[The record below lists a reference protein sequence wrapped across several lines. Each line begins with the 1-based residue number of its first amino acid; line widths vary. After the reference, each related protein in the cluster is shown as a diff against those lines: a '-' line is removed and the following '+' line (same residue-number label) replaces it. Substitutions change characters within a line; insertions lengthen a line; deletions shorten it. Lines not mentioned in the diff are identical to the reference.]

1 MPPANMSNFS
11 TNFSPSVD
19 RINPTP
25 SVDAQTNSVL
35 PDWWV
40 KSAPSSESKPSG
52 FQLNQSVETKS
63 GARPLFKSAQKE
75 IRFNDPIETQKRQL
89 SRELESWK
97 QNETTTLE
105 DREKQVLPLLGQV
118 ENPAIAKPTSEKSEA
133 KTPKSQVIEAKAE
146 SVIGFLGGFF
156 SIISKIFNEIKG
168 ALTDGYKE
176 FVGFK
181 VLTPDQQKKKQEQE
195 AKTKAK
201 AENIKMSYSKQQE
214 AKATAMAAIREDLA
228 KKAETHGVIGM
239 SHDQQNELL
248 GRGWNQ
254 SHEGEKSWYHI
265 AAIGAR
271 IQEKRAEELRA
282 AKAQKSAA
290 AGKGEKKNWFLDKNT
305 AHSRVGG
312 NYQSAPS

>member
-1 MPPANMSNFS
+1 MKKQEYKNKNEKRGMKIRLFLHSHFY
-11 TNFSPSVD
+11 V
-19 RINPTP
+19 
-25 SVDAQTNSVL
+25 
-35 PDWWV
+35 
-40 KSAPSSESKPSG
+40 SA
-52 FQLNQSVETKS
+52 FI
-63 GARPLFKSAQKE
+63 F
-75 IRFNDPIETQKRQL
+75 
-89 SRELESWK
+89 
-97 QNETTTLE
+97 
-105 DREKQVLPLLGQV
+105 PLLYSCFFILSFV
-118 ENPAIAKPTSEKSEA
+118 
-133 KTPKSQVIEAKAE
+133 
-146 SVIGFLGGFF
+146 FF
-156 SIISKIFNEIKG
+156 SFISKIFNEIKG

-181 VLTPDQQKKKQEQE
+181 VLTPEQQKKKQEQE

-282 AKAQKSAA
+282 AKAQKTAA